1 MNEMKNGK
9 EAGGEI
15 VVNNRFLKWL
25 DNFWYHYKWT
35 VIIIGFFVLVF
46 VVCFSQ
52 CVQKVDINI
61 PVVYAGGYQ
70 SADSDR
76 LSWTEEDR
84 DAIKSV
90 LSSLYRRS
98 GGDEEKNVGFLTY
111 NIYTEEQ
118 LRVMATE
125 YPEVEGE
132 SEKFSPYAFNAA
144 KQNNLAEFESFTNY
158 MGTGECS
165 IWLVSEYVYEEK
177 KLWELAMPL
186 SEFWGA
192 ENIPTGAYD
201 EYAVRLGDTALYGYY
216 DALHVLPEDTLI
228 LLTRGWVMGSSGNAE
243 TYESYTQLYRAM
255 VDFKTP

>member
-1 MNEMKNGK
+1 MRGTEPTK
-9 EAGGEI
+9 EPTGEI
-15 VVNNRFLKWL
+15 VVNNRFFKWL

-35 VIIIGFFVLVF
+35 VIVVGFFVLVF

-70 SADSDR
+70 PTDAER

-84 DAIKSV
+84 SAIKDV

-98 GGDEEKNVGFLTY
+98 GGDETKNVGFLTY
-111 NIYTEEQ
+111 NVYTEEQ
-118 LRVMATE
+118 LRAMATE
-125 YPEVEGE
+125 KPEKEGE

-144 KQNNLAEFESFTNY
+144 KQNNIAEFDAFANY

-165 IWLVSEYVYEEK
+165 IWLLSEYVYEEK
-177 KLWELAMPL
+177 KVSDRAMPL
-186 SEFWGA
+186 SEIWGA
-192 ENIPTGAYD
+192 EIPEGAYD
-201 EYAVRLGDTALYGYY
+201 AYAIRLGDTALYRYY

-228 LLTRGWVMGSSGNAE
+228 VLTRGWIMGASSDEA
-243 TYESYTQLYRAM
+243 TYESYLRLYRAM
-255 VDFKTP
+255 VDFQAP